1 MAFEVRMPTFGL
13 TEGEATIVRWL
24 KTVGDTVRADEP
36 LFETE
41 NEKATLEVP
50 APQDGVLLSI
60 LVAAGEKAALQAP
73 VAWIGVLGE
82 RLSSHQPGNG
92 AARPVA
98 DALVAPA
105 TDPDLSATTA
115 ERIKSSPIAR
125 RLAREN
131 GIDLSS
137 VRGSG
142 PNGRIVE
149 ADIRARLKARA
160 EAPPPAPPTPS
171 SPTPIVVVPPKAES
185 VVATAN
191 PTVDSELLPLTA
203 VRRITAERLTASVR
217 ATVAVPLFIEV
228 DMSEAQRLREATRAE
243 YTQQFGAACSYNAL
257 VLCAIAR
264 TLPQFPALN
273 GQWTE
278 KGVRA
283 LRAINIGL
291 AMQTEEGLLV
301 PAIEGANRKTLFALQ
316 AEINQLIDLARCR
329 QLTPTQLTSGTFT
342 VTNLGNVGIDAFVP
356 VINLPQTAILGVGRV
371 GDRVVAL
378 NGQPTVR
385 PQATLCLVFDH
396 RAIDGAPAAAC
407 LARVKQL
414 LENPYLLI

>member
-13 TEGEATIVRWL
+13 TEGEATIIRWL
-24 KTVGDTVRADEP
+24 KAVGDTVQADEP

-50 APQDGVLLSI
+50 APQDGVLLRI
-60 LVAAGEKAALQAP
+60 LVAAGQRAALQAL
-73 VAWIGVLGE
+73 VAWIGAPGE
-82 RLSSHQPGNG
+82 QLSTGQQGNG
-92 AARPVA
+92 AARTVADEPVA
-98 DALVAPA
+98 AATQPDLPA
-105 TDPDLSATTA
+105 TPA
-115 ERIKSSPIAR
+115 ERLKSSPIAR
-125 RLAREN
+125 RLAREH
-131 GIDLSS
+131 GIDLSV

-149 ADIRARLKARA
+149 ADIQAILKARA
-160 EAPPPAPPTPS
+160 EAAAPSLPTASAVAPPKP
-171 SPTPIVVVPPKAES
+171 EH
-185 VVATAN
+185 VVASATAE
-191 PTVDSELLPLTA
+191 VDSELLPLTA
-203 VRRITAERLTASVR
+203 VRRITAERLTASAR
-217 ATVAVPLFIEV
+217 ATVSVPLFMDV

-243 YTQQFGAACSYNAL
+243 YTQRFGAACSYNAL

-283 LRAINIGL
+283 IRAINIGL
-291 AMQTEEGLLV
+291 AMQMEEGLLV
-301 PAIEGANRKTLFALQ
+301 PAIQQADRKTLIELQ
-316 AEINQLIDLARCR
+316 AEIGQLIDLARSR
-329 QLTPTQLTSGTFT
+329 QLTPAQLTSGTFT
-342 VTNLGNVGIDAFVP
+342 MTNLGNVGIDAFVP
-356 VINLPQTAILGVGRV
+356 VINLPQTAILGVGRI
-371 GDRVVAL
+371 GERVVAL

-396 RAIDGAPAAAC
+396 RAMDGAPAAAC